1 MFFRIN
7 LQDGY
12 QILHGPNKA
21 ANEYTNEVNTRLTC
35 EQEFMNASNMF
46 LRATYSRVHPI
57 HVPSPSLMHCRL
69 EMKVESLFQMM
80 KSMVS
85 LYGIASSAIHCIVLG
100 M

>member
-21 ANEYTNEVNTRLTC
+21 ANEYTNEVNAC

-46 LRATYSRVHPI
+46 LRATYSSVYPI

-69 EMKVESLFQMM
+69 EVKVEF
-80 KSMVS
+80 VS
-85 LYGIASSAIHCIVLG
+85 DDETHGKPV
-100 M
+100 